1 MLTVAQAE
9 ARAESPR
16 TKRARPQLSP
26 KQRYQEYLFQRIEDY
41 KNSLARDELLRLG
54 NDAAT
59 EIQDASEGQYFLTE
73 VVMQE
78 TVDKLIMKR
87 LRIPPFS
94 RWKLKQAK
102 LRQAQ
107 QAPTHWGLDRYSA
120 LTAMFARLEP
130 GDHAVVVGGGAEAAV
145 YLLAAHDIRVT
156 CLVGDDSTCTRIE
169 TRMAAESLT
178 GDFEAFVAMLGS
190 WFPDLCHPVHVV
202 VVDAGT
208 LQGLPMPRR
217 VALMARLQDVTVPG
231 GLHAV
236 IPGDG
241 GGPAESWASLYPEW
255 ERVTLP
261 ARANRRGAKRDANPG
276 ILLTRPIIPTS
287 NHQASTA

>member
-1 MLTVAQAE
+1 MLTAAQAE
-9 ARAESPR
+9 ARAGSPKTR
-16 TKRARPQLSP
+16 RVRPPLSP

-87 LRIPPFS
+87 LRIPAYS
-94 RWKLKQAK
+94 KWKLKQAR

-107 QAPTHWGLDRYSA
+107 QAPTHWGLDRHSA
-120 LTAMFARLEP
+120 LTAMLARLEA
-130 GDHAVVVGGGAEAAV
+130 GDHAVVVGGGAEGAV

-178 GDFEAFVAMLGS
+178 GDFEAFVAMLGN
-190 WFPDLCHPVHVV
+190 WFPDLALPVHVV
-202 VVDAGT
+202 VIDAGT
-208 LQGLPMPRR
+208 LQGLPMTRR
-217 VALMARLQDVTVPG
+217 VALMARLQDVTTPG

-255 ERVTLP
+255 DRVALP
-261 ARANRRGAKRDANPG
+261 SKAGRRTAKRESHPG
-276 ILLTRPIIPTS
+276 ILLSRPIPPATQ
-287 NHQASTA
+287 HASTA

>member
-1 MLTVAQAE
+1 MLTAPQAE

-16 TKRARPQLSP
+16 TKRVRPPLSP
-26 KQRYQEYLFQRIEDY
+26 KQRYQEYLLQRIEDY

-59 EIQDASEGQYFLTE
+59 EIQDATEGQYFLTE

-94 RWKLKQAK
+94 KWKLNQAK

-107 QAPTHWGLDRYSA
+107 QAPTHWGLDRHSA
-120 LTAMFARLEP
+120 LTAMLARLEP

-145 YLLAAHDIRVT
+145 YLLAAHEVRVT
-156 CLVGDDSTCTRIE
+156 CLVGDNSTCTRIE

-178 GDFEAFVAMLGS
+178 GEFEAFVAMLGN
-190 WFPDLCHPVHVV
+190 WFPALELPVHVV
-202 VVDAGT
+202 VIDAGT
-208 LQGLPMPRR
+208 LQGLPMHRR
-217 VALMARLQDVTVPG
+217 VSLMATLQDVTVPG

-236 IPGDG
+236 IPGEG
-241 GGPAESWASLYPEW
+241 GGPAESWASLYPDW
-255 ERVTLP
+255 EQVSLS
-261 ARANRRGAKRDANPG
+261 ARSHRRGARREAAPG
-276 ILLTRPIIPTS
+276 ILLSRPFPKS
-287 NHQASTA
+287 AQRASTA